1 MAINHSAKA
10 VDSVLAE
17 LLKLLLYRIPEPPF
31 DTISPCTQEWWME
44 LIQDKVVIV
53 TGAAAGIGA
62 GVAKLFTEGG
72 AHVFL
77 TDLDGPGVRN
87 VAAALQ
93 AEGGSAFGFE
103 ANAASREAMAKV
115 VEDAMTRFGR
125 IDVLINNAGIYP
137 RQPFLEMTE
146 EQWDGMHDVNLKS
159 VFHCT
164 KLVTPHMVRQ
174 KSGAIVNISSV
185 TFFTGLQNL
194 THYIASKGAIIGFTR
209 ALAREIGEH
218 NVRVNCI
225 TPGAIET
232 EGERKLMPK
241 EEADKVM
248 ALQSLKRRITPLD
261 VARVCLFLST
271 ELSDSM
277 TGQTLNVDGGWI
289 MY

>member
-1 MAINHSAKA
+1 
-10 VDSVLAE
+10 
-17 LLKLLLYRIPEPPF
+17 
-31 DTISPCTQEWWME
+31 ME
-44 LIQDKVVIV
+44 LIKDKVVIV

-62 GVAKLFTEGG
+62 GVAKLFAEEG
-72 AHVFL
+72 AQVFL
-77 TDLDGPGVRN
+77 TDLDGAGVKKA
-87 VAAALQ
+87 AAALQ
-93 AEGGSAFGFE
+93 ADGGSAFGFE
-103 ANAASREAMAKV
+103 ANAARRDAMATV
-115 VEDAMTRFGR
+115 VEDALTRFGR

-146 EQWDGMHDVNLKS
+146 EQWDTMQDINLKS

-164 KLVTPHMVRQ
+164 KLVMPHMVRQ
-174 KSGAIVNISSV
+174 RSGAVVNISSV

-209 ALAREIGEH
+209 ALAREMGEH

-232 EGERKLMPK
+232 EGERKLMSK
-241 EEADKVM
+241 EKAAEFVVN
-248 ALQSLKRRITPLD
+248 QSLKRRITPLD
-261 VARVCLFLST
+261 IARVCLFLST
-271 ELSDSM
+271 ELSDAM

>member
-1 MAINHSAKA
+1 
-10 VDSVLAE
+10 
-17 LLKLLLYRIPEPPF
+17 
-31 DTISPCTQEWWME
+31 
-44 LIQDKVVIV
+44 
-53 TGAAAGIGA
+53 
-62 GVAKLFTEGG
+62 
-72 AHVFL
+72 
-77 TDLDGPGVRN
+77 
-87 VAAALQ
+87 
-93 AEGGSAFGFE
+93 
-103 ANAASREAMAKV
+103 MAKV
-115 VEDAMTRFGR
+115 VEDAVSRFGR

-146 EQWDGMHDVNLKS
+146 EQWDTMQDINLKS

-164 KLVTPHMVRQ
+164 KLVMPHMVRQ
-174 KSGAIVNISSV
+174 RAGAIVNISSV

-209 ALAREIGEH
+209 SLAREMGEH

-232 EGERKLMPK
+232 EGERKLMSK
-241 EEADKVM
+241 EESDKFM
-248 ALQSLKRRITPLD
+248 ELQSLKRRIGPLD

-271 ELSDSM
+271 ELSDAM

>member
-1 MAINHSAKA
+1 
-10 VDSVLAE
+10 
-17 LLKLLLYRIPEPPF
+17 
-31 DTISPCTQEWWME
+31 ME
-44 LIQDKVVIV
+44 LIKDKVVVV

-62 GVAKLFTEGG
+62 GVAKLFAESG

-77 TDLDGPGVRN
+77 TDLDGAGVKK
-87 VAAALQ
+87 VAAALHSS
-93 AEGGSAFGFE
+93 GGSAFGFE
-103 ANAASREAMAKV
+103 ANARSRDAMAKV
-115 VEDAMTRFGR
+115 VEHALTRFGR
-125 IDVLINNAGIYP
+125 IDVLINNAGVYP

-146 EQWDGMHDVNLKS
+146 EQWDDMHDINLKS

-164 KLVTPHMVRQ
+164 KLVMPHMVRQ
-174 KSGAIVNISSV
+174 RSGAVVNISSV

-209 ALAREIGEH
+209 ALAREVGEH

-232 EGERKLMPK
+232 EGERKLMSK
-241 EEADKVM
+241 QEADNVM
-248 ALQSLKRRITPLD
+248 ALQSLKRRISPLD
-261 VARVCLFLST
+261 LARVCLFLST
-271 ELSDSM
+271 ELSDAM

>member
-1 MAINHSAKA
+1 
-10 VDSVLAE
+10 
-17 LLKLLLYRIPEPPF
+17 
-31 DTISPCTQEWWME
+31 ME
-44 LIQDKVVIV
+44 LIKDKVVIV

-77 TDLDGPGVRN
+77 VDLDGPGVQK
-87 VAAALQ
+87 VTATLQ
-93 AEGGSAFGFE
+93 AAGGSAFGFE
-103 ANAASREAMAKV
+103 ANAGSRDAMARV
-115 VEDAMTRFGR
+115 VEDAMSRFGR
-125 IDVLINNAGIYP
+125 IDILINNAGIYP

-164 KLVTPHMVRQ
+164 KLVMPHMVRQ
-174 KSGAIVNISSV
+174 RAGAIVNISSV
-185 TFFTGLQNL
+185 TFFTGLQHL

-209 ALAREIGEH
+209 ALAREIGEY

-232 EGERKLMPK
+232 EGERKLMSK

-248 ALQSLKRRITPLD
+248 AQQSLKRRISPLD
-261 VARVCLFLST
+261 LARVCLFLST
-271 ELSDSM
+271 ELSDAM

>member
-1 MAINHSAKA
+1 
-10 VDSVLAE
+10 
-17 LLKLLLYRIPEPPF
+17 
-31 DTISPCTQEWWME
+31 ME
-44 LIQDKVVIV
+44 LIQNKVVIV

-77 TDLDGPGVRN
+77 SDLDGPGVQN
-87 VAAALQ
+87 VAATLQ
-93 AEGGSAFGFE
+93 SKGGSAFGFE

-146 EQWDGMHDVNLKS
+146 EQWDAMHDINLKS

-164 KLVTPHMVRQ
+164 KLVSPHMVRQ
-174 KSGAIVNISSV
+174 RSGAIVNISSV

-209 ALAREIGEH
+209 ALAREIGEY

-232 EGERKLMPK
+232 EGERKLMSK
-241 EEADKVM
+241 EDADKAMVM
-248 ALQSLKRRITPLD
+248 QSLKRRITPLD
-261 VARVCLFLST
+261 LARVCLFLST

>member
-1 MAINHSAKA
+1 M
-10 VDSVLAE
+10 
-17 LLKLLLYRIPEPPF
+17 EP
-31 DTISPCTQEWWME
+31 IR
-44 LIQDKVVIV
+44 DKVVVV

-62 GVAKLFTEGG
+62 GVAQLFAENG

-77 TDLDGPGVRN
+77 VDLDGVPVKEISATLR
-87 VAAALQ
+87 AK
-93 AEGGSAFGFE
+93 GGSAFGFE
-103 ANAASREAMAKV
+103 ADARSRAAMAKV
-115 VEDAMTRFGR
+115 VEAAVSRFGR
-125 IDVLINNAGIYP
+125 IDVLINNAGVYP

-146 EQWDGMHDVNLKS
+146 EQWDTMHDVNLKS

-164 KLVTPHMVRQ
+164 KLVLPHMVRQ
-174 KSGAIVNISSV
+174 RAGAIVNISSV
-185 TFFTGLQNL
+185 TFFTGLKHL

-209 ALAREIGEH
+209 ALAREVGEH

-232 EGERKLMPK
+232 EGERKLIPSK

-248 ALQSLKRRITPLD
+248 ELQSLKRRITPLD
-261 VARVCLFLST
+261 LARVCLFLST
-271 ELSDSM
+271 ELSDAM

>member
-1 MAINHSAKA
+1 LVTSA
-10 VDSVLAE
+10 L
-17 LLKLLLYRIPEPPF
+17 
-31 DTISPCTQEWWME
+31 ME
-44 LIQDKVVIV
+44 LIKDKVAIV

-62 GVAKLFTEGG
+62 GVAKLFAEGG

-77 TDLDGPGVRN
+77 TDLDGHVKK
-87 VAAALQ
+87 VAATLQ
-93 AEGGSAFGFE
+93 KEGGSAFGFE
-103 ANAASREAMAKV
+103 ANARHRDAMAVV
-115 VEDAMTRFGR
+115 VEDALKRFGR
-125 IDVLINNAGIYP
+125 IDILINNAGIYP

-146 EQWDGMHDVNLKS
+146 EQWDSMHDINLKS

-164 KLVTPHMVRQ
+164 KLVMPHMVKQRA
-174 KSGAIVNISSV
+174 GAVVNISSV

-209 ALAREIGEH
+209 ALAREMGEH

-232 EGERKLMPK
+232 EGERKLMSK
-241 EEADKVM
+241 QKADEVL
-248 ALQSLKRRITPLD
+248 ALQSLKRRISPLD
-261 VARVCLFLST
+261 LARVCLFLST
-271 ELSDSM
+271 ELSDAM